1 MYLYSMDRITESAS
15 PHRHLE
21 TWSVHDLIAAMN
33 REDATVHVAVERA
46 LPQIEALV
54 SAVVSHMEKGGRLFY
69 IGAGTSGRLGILD
82 ASECPPTFGV
92 PSDWV
97 NGLIAGGDSAIR
109 KAVEGAEDDNNL
121 AWSDLQKEQLS
132 KLDVVVGIA
141 ASGTTPYVVSGL
153 RMCRSNGI
161 ITGCITCNPES
172 PVAREADFPIEVI
185 TGPEFVSGSTRLKA
199 GTAQKM
205 VLNMITTATM
215 IKLGRVQDN
224 RMVDMKLANQKL
236 VERGTLM
243 LVNEFGF
250 TAEEAKTKL
259 LEAGSVRQ
267 AIINVQQAKDAS

>member
-1 MYLYSMDRITESAS
+1 MYLYSMERITESAS

-21 TWSVHDLIAAMN
+21 TWSVHALITAMN
-33 REDATVHVAVERA
+33 REDATVHLAVEKA

-54 SAVVSHMEKGGRLFY
+54 TIVVSCMERGGRLFY

-92 PSDWV
+92 PADWV

-109 KAVEGAEDDNNL
+109 QAVEGAEDDAQL
-121 AWSDLQKEQLS
+121 AWSDLQACQIHS
-132 KLDVVVGIA
+132 GDVVIGIA

-153 RMCRSNGI
+153 EACRSEGI
-161 ITGCITCNPES
+161 ITGCITCNPGS
-172 PVAREADFPIEVI
+172 PVANSADFPVEVV
-185 TGPEFVSGSTRLKA
+185 TGPELVSGSTRLKA

-205 VLNMITTATM
+205 VLNMISTATM
-215 IKLGRVQDN
+215 IRLGRVLDN

-243 LVNEFGF
+243 LMQEMGL
-250 TAEEAKTKL
+250 TESDARTKL
-259 LEAGSVRQ
+259 FEAGSVRQ
-267 AIINVQQAKDAS
+267 ALLNGRKAKGAS

>member
-1 MYLYSMDRITESAS
+1 MYLYTMERITESAS

-21 TWSVHDLIAAMN
+21 TWSVHDLIGAMN
-33 REDATVHVAVERA
+33 REDATVHLAVERA

-54 SAVVSHMEKGGRLFY
+54 TAVVSHMEKGGRLFY
-69 IGAGTSGRLGILD
+69 IGAGTSGRLGVLD

-92 PSDWV
+92 PADWV

-121 AWSDLQKEQLS
+121 AWSDLQAHQITS
-132 KLDVVVGIA
+132 LDVVIGIA
-141 ASGTTPYVVSGL
+141 ASGTTPYVVAGL
-153 RMCRSNGI
+153 NACRSQGI
-161 ITGCITCNPES
+161 VTGCISCNPGS
-172 PVAREADFPIEVI
+172 PVATAADFPIEVV

-243 LVNEFGF
+243 LVNELGL

-267 AIINVQQAKDAS
+267 AIINARKAKGAS